1 LKPSSEFDYLAYVS
15 EHLLP
20 LGSLLDTEAI
30 MQGTQDYNKRTEL
43 YESIIAGVTKF
54 CEVQS
59 SSFGDVPPH

>member
-1 LKPSSEFDYLAYVS
+1 
-15 EHLLP
+15 
-20 LGSLLDTEAI
+20 